1 MRRGILLLTL
11 VGALLLACAGV
22 VLAQPAQQPQQ
33 EGAIPGRY
41 IVVLNDDVSNPGRAA
56 NQMAQR
62 HGLEVGHTYRHAL
75 KGFSARIPAQR
86 LSAVRADSRVL
97 FIDED
102 RAVEAVHHRPG
113 HGGGGTE
120 PAPEPA
126 PSETSIQWATGVDR
140 IDAENRTQNGVNVAI
155 LDTGIY
161 NHADL
166 NLAGGYNCTGG
177 NSSKYSDGNGHGTHV
192 AGTVGAKDNATKGL
206 GVAPGANLWAMK
218 VLGNDG
224 SGFRSWVICGIDK
237 ITEWKTDSNA
247 TTPDI
252 EVANMSLGGSGSDD
266 GETGKTCDTTT
277 DAYRKAVCNSVG
289 ADVTY
294 VVAAG
299 NSNKDFKDSV
309 PAAYNEVLAVTAVAD
324 FNGAS
329 GGGAKATCRS
339 DVDDT
344 AADFSNYTTVGS
356 SDENHTIAAPGVCIE
371 STWNDGGYRT
381 ISGTSMASPH
391 VAGTAVRCI
400 ATSATTGKCT
410 GGPADVM
417 ADLRT
422 DAQNKTGTDKTVS
435 NYYGFKDD
443 PNSANGN
450 RYYGYLEYAGGY

>member
-1 MRRGILLLTL
+1 MRRMTTLLAA
-11 VGALLLACAGV
+11 VGAMLVLYAGG
-22 VLAQPAQQPQQ
+22 VLAQPAQPPQQ

-41 IVVLNDDVSNPGRAA
+41 IVVLNDDVSNPGRVA

-62 HGLEVGHTYRHAL
+62 HGLEVGHTYRYAL

-102 RAVEAVHHRPG
+102 REVQAVHHRPG

-126 PSETSIQWATGVDR
+126 PSEPSILWATGVNR
-140 IDAENRTQNGVNVAI
+140 IDAENTRTANNGAAVAI

-166 NLAGGYNCTGG
+166 NLAGGYNCTSG
-177 NSSKYSDGNGHGTHV
+177 NPEAYSDGNGHGTHV

-206 GVAPGANLWAMK
+206 GVAPGTSLWAMK
-218 VLGNDG
+218 VLGNSG
-224 SGFRSWVICGIDK
+224 SGMRSWVICGIDK
-237 ITEWKTDSNA
+237 ITEWKTDGNA

-277 DAYRKAVCNSVG
+277 DAYRKAICNSVDPLG
-289 ADVTY
+289 AGVTY

-299 NSNKDFKDSV
+299 NSTKDFKDSA
-309 PAAYNEVLAVTAVAD
+309 PAAYNEVLTVTAVAD

-356 SDENHTIAAPGVCIE
+356 SDESHTIAAPGVCIE

-391 VAGTAVRCI
+391 VAGNAARCI
-400 ATSATTGKCT
+400 ASGQCT
-410 GGPADVM
+410 GTPEAIISK
-417 ADLRT
+417 LRD
-422 DAQNKTGTDKTVS
+422 DAKAQPES
-435 NYYGFKDD
+435 YGFAED
-443 PNSANGN
+443 PHKVTAAGK

>member
-1 MRRGILLLTL
+1 MRRITTLLAA
-11 VGALLLACAGV
+11 VGAMLVLYAGG
-22 VLAQPAQQPQQ
+22 VLAQQAQ
-33 EGAIPGRY
+33 EGVIPGRY
-41 IVVLNDDVSNPGRAA
+41 IVVLNDDVSNPGQAA

-120 PAPEPA
+120 PAPSEP
-126 PSETSIQWATGVDR
+126 SIQWATGVDR
-140 IDAENRTQNGVNVAI
+140 IDAEKTRSANNTPAVAI

-161 NHADL
+161 NHTDL

-177 NSSKYSDGNGHGTHV
+177 NPEAYSDGNGHGTHV

-206 GVAPGANLWAMK
+206 GVAPGTNLWAVK
-218 VLGNDG
+218 VLGNG
-224 SGFRSWVICGIDK
+224 GTGTRSGVICGIDWV
-237 ITEWKTDSNA
+237 TGNA
-247 TTPDI
+247 ASTGI
-252 EVANMSLGGSGSDD
+252 KVANMSLGGSGSDD
-266 GETGKTCDTTT
+266 GEAGKTCDTTT
-277 DAYRKAVCNSVG
+277 DAYRKAICNSVG
-289 ADVTY
+289 AGVTY

-299 NSNKDFKDSV
+299 NSTKDFKDSV
-309 PAAYNEVLAVTAVAD
+309 PAAYNEVLTVTAVAD

-329 GGGAKATCRS
+329 GGGATKTCRS

-356 SDENHTIAAPGVCIE
+356 SDASHTIAAPGVCIE
-371 STWNDGGYRT
+371 STWNDGGYRR

-391 VAGTAVRCI
+391 VAGTAARCI
-400 ATSATTGKCT
+400 ASGQCAGTPGGVMSKLRSDAAAQDTT
-410 GGPADVM
+410 
-417 ADLRT
+417 
-422 DAQNKTGTDKTVS
+422 
-435 NYYGFKDD
+435 YGFTEDAHQVVT
-443 PNSANGN
+443 NSN